1 MVRSGSKVSI
11 LLAITLNLL
20 FSSFVLVSGCSSPKS
35 NIPSEIGDYQHDW
48 PTANCAYDNTRATT
62 DSLISRDNVP
72 TLGLAW
78 SIDIT
83 GIGEWGGMASNPII
97 LGDKVYCQDLKSNTY
112 AIDLKSG
119 ELLWKKEYNLDS
131 FGPNGPAI
139 GWDKLFVPKGHYEV
153 AALDLEN
160 GNELWST
167 RLSDIETLG
176 IDIQLTAF
184 NEMVYVST
192 VPGTSNADFY
202 TGGNV
207 GIIYALDQETGAVS
221 WQFSTVDS
229 EDVWGNPGINSGGGA
244 WFPPAIDTGTGIMYW
259 GIANPAPFPGTEDF
273 PNGSSRPGPNLY
285 SNSIVA
291 LDSRDGKLI
300 WYNQVKPHDLF
311 DLDFQGSPVLTSA
324 QINGRETEIVIA
336 TGKLGKVYAFDR
348 KSGEIYWQTPVGE
361 HQNDDL
367 TTLPTG
373 TTRVSPGPLGGVT
386 SPIAVANGTVY
397 VPVVN
402 VPGDFTPDKFV
413 FETFD
418 MGAGNGELVALD
430 VNTGAPVWNAG
441 FSSVN
446 VGGATVVNDLVFTA
460 TLDGM
465 IHALDAKT
473 GEEVWSYQ
481 AQGGLNGWPAA
492 AQDFILFPVGLGPS
506 PKLLAFKLGATSPA
520 PSSPSTT
527 TPSETAPP
535 EPAPVAFTAD
545 GIISPGEYT
554 HSETYNDYEL
564 HWKNDDAYV
573 YLAMKART
581 TGYVAVGIQPGS
593 MMKDADIILGF
604 IADGKTEVLDLF
616 STGSFGPHPEDTE
629 LGGSDDI
636 LEFGGN
642 QDNGYTTI
650 EFKRALKTNDNYDH
664 ELVKGENKII
674 WAYGTSANPD
684 IKHAVRGTGEVIID

>member
-1 MVRSGSKVSI
+1 MVRSGSKVTI
-11 LLAITLNLL
+11 LLAITLTLL
-20 FSSFVLVSGCSSPKS
+20 FSSFALVAGCSSPKS

-119 ELLWKKEYNLDS
+119 ELLWKKEYNQDS

-202 TGGNV
+202 TGGNI

-285 SNSIVA
+285 SDSIVA
-291 LDSRDGKLI
+291 LDSKDGKLI

-311 DLDFQGSPVLTSA
+311 DLDFQGSPILTSA

-336 TGKLGKVYAFDR
+336 TGKLG
-348 KSGEIYWQTPVGE
+348 
-361 HQNDDL
+361 
-367 TTLPTG
+367 
-373 TTRVSPGPLGGVT
+373 
-386 SPIAVANGTVY
+386 
-397 VPVVN
+397 
-402 VPGDFTPDKFV
+402 
-413 FETFD
+413 
-418 MGAGNGELVALD
+418 
-430 VNTGAPVWNAG
+430 
-441 FSSVN
+441 
-446 VGGATVVNDLVFTA
+446 
-460 TLDGM
+460 
-465 IHALDAKT
+465 
-473 GEEVWSYQ
+473 
-481 AQGGLNGWPAA
+481 
-492 AQDFILFPVGLGPS
+492 
-506 PKLLAFKLGATSPA
+506 
-520 PSSPSTT
+520 
-527 TPSETAPP
+527 
-535 EPAPVAFTAD
+535 
-545 GIISPGEYT
+545 
-554 HSETYNDYEL
+554 
-564 HWKNDDAYV
+564 
-573 YLAMKART
+573 
-581 TGYVAVGIQPGS
+581 
-593 MMKDADIILGF
+593 
-604 IADGKTEVLDLF
+604 
-616 STGSFGPHPEDTE
+616 
-629 LGGSDDI
+629 
-636 LEFGGN
+636 
-642 QDNGYTTI
+642 
-650 EFKRALKTNDNYDH
+650 
-664 ELVKGENKII
+664 
-674 WAYGTSANPD
+674 
-684 IKHAVRGTGEVIID
+684 